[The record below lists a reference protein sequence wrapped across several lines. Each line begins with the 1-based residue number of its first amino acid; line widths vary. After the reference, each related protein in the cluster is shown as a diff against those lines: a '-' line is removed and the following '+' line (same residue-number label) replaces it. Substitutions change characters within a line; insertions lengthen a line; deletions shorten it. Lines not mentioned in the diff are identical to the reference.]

1 MAKKQIST
9 YKFVPGAVP
18 PAYNQFP
25 NAVSLLVANRAF
37 LLEEISE
44 YITQEIAAS
53 NPIYAG
59 YTYDT
64 TRQQK
69 CKRDVGY
76 ILDGFIY
83 DLTYGGNTLTYQ
95 VASRF
100 FVNGILQII
109 QPAVEID
116 VKTWLLGKITTNI
129 LPEVTYTPLNATLTQ
144 STITGSAEVGADAV
158 ITTLMGHITA
168 VITNGLSSLPTPIIP
183 NQQGGGLMPN
193 TVALLELNKRFIQE
207 ETIAYIQYNVDNN
220 NPPYTFYTYNA
231 AKCRRDISYVLEGYL
246 TDLKNGGN
254 RQTVFNSEK
263 YFENGVPQVDGDRQ
277 PEIFAH
283 TFIRNLIQNYI
294 LPNISFASLQTTVG
308 QTINNSF
315 VAEST
320 AYVNVAVLADTV
332 INVITYGLDELPA
345 SLSNRG
351 SIKMPGFYKLK
362 DILLISN
369 ASRNVILYNFAD
381 PTTPAEVTYSE
392 NFDSDFPGALYGNDK
407 ITTITL
413 NLDTTGMMVTDNIQ
427 IFVEGKEQLVRLNPI
442 ANDAMERMKVGIP
455 QSMLDADFEYGLQP
469 TKWQAISMMRNYPSI
484 YEIPGSDIAV
494 LSVTTD
500 ASTGT
505 SGIGASQLTVVTQ
518 SSNGLAVGD
527 PITIKALAN
536 SISGF
541 SRAEGSFLV
550 ATIVSPN
557 SFTYFAKSKV
567 GTSNGQQL
575 SSTYTQLRRGGFYTG
590 SAVGNPSFSV
600 FSSGSSGTITTSL
613 ATAAGSDVIGFTGTI
628 PPIGAPI
635 SGTGINSGA
644 QITAVTG
651 TGGVVVTATL
661 TVGAEIGDTTLTVD
675 STFGISAG
683 LVFDRGDGQSVTVT
697 DITGNI
703 VTLGGALTSAVGGST
718 ETYTSVP
725 TTGGLG
731 TSASFNITRS
741 GSSYSS
747 VIASPGSGY
756 EADDELV
763 AVGSLLGGVDSTN
776 DATITVLTA
785 SLKNT
790 VATLDN
796 ATLTPGS
803 GYTTSSGVSTTII
816 SGTGTGLTVN
826 IVADG
831 ASGVASVVVNTSG
844 QNYSSGTLVSID
856 NGLNGSVLT
865 FDTGTLD
872 GGTGQ
877 TTRTNVTTF
886 GGSGTGLTVNVTA
899 NGSGIVTAVV
909 PNQRGSGYLNNETI
923 YIAPLAN
930 GKVLTLNN
938 TTLSGG
944 GGFTAGT
951 GVITVGAG
959 TGLTVDTTVV
969 GGVITAIAINN
980 PGTGYAAGNV
990 IIIPTTVAGVVL
1002 GFDTGSI
1009 FRGRGQTARTNVF
1022 TTGGLGGG
1030 LSVDVTVNAFGL
1042 VDTVTVNN
1050 AGTGYS
1056 VGDTISIPPPVIG
1069 DVRTVGNI
1077 VAGTGYISGTNRA
1090 TTTTGSGT
1098 GLTLDVTANAGGIT
1112 AVTINARGSGYVA
1125 GDSIVISGGTGGRV
1139 NVFTVSADATI
1150 NISSVTAN
1158 ATIEVATVATIAAIN
1173 IDTVVELSTI
1183 EIGTTNPGGAI
1194 QTISVTGTPI
1204 SSTPVDFISA
1214 FTISESTNAS
1224 IANASSITFSAIST
1238 IQIAFN
1244 SPHGFIPGNTITT
1257 QITSAGAGAQLAAGP
1272 FFVEQ
1277 VPTATTLRY
1286 TARTSGAIANTLTG
1300 VVYGRPDSFFVH
1312 RPFDGGV
1319 QLGTASPSHGAV
1331 AIRMSKKYI
1340 RYQSGKGV
1348 MYNTGALF
1356 APSYD
1361 LRSLTATGTGIG
1373 SIITVTTDDTDHGLQ
1388 VGGIITI
1395 TGVLTSGFDGLYT
1408 VTDIVTERVFRVI
1421 SQKILGNATATLG
1434 TPCYMSVRKWHGSTI
1449 RAGIF
1454 DDQNGMF
1461 YQYDGQRM
1469 AVVKRSS
1476 TNQIAGTISVAA
1488 NSNSITGENT
1498 RFSQQLAQGDRIVI
1512 RGMSH
1517 VVSQVI
1523 SDTSMSVTPD
1533 FRGVNDVVG
1542 AKCVKTI
1549 DLVIPQEDWNIDP
1562 MNGSGPSGYNLDV
1575 TKMQMIGIQ
1584 HTWYGAGFIDFM
1596 LRGPEGNY
1604 IFAHRIRNSNV
1615 NSEAYMRTGNQPV
1628 RYEVCNEGARGVLAS
1643 AMDASQTTIPL
1654 TPESAYYFPTAGTVI
1669 VDNELIRYTGN
1680 NGTSLT
1686 GCVRAASLT
1695 QFTAGAQRTFTGGVA
1710 TSHISG
1716 AGAVLVSN
1724 TITPN
1729 ISHWGSAFLIDGQ
1742 FDSDRGYIFNYA
1754 ATAVSTSLEKVT
1766 AFLIRLAPSVS
1777 NAQIGDLGDKELL
1790 NRAQLL
1796 LSSISISSD
1805 PVSSADPFVG
1815 NQWSS
1820 GGAATSGLYYHQTS
1834 AGVKNWYLATSTG
1847 TFSST
1852 APTFTS
1858 GTGASGTFGVNLTW
1872 AGATPNNDGA
1882 IVIEGVLNPANYP
1895 TDPTKITWTGLSS
1908 SAAGGQPSFAQ
1919 IASGG
1924 SVTWSGGAST
1934 SNATVQGAFTNT
1946 LTAKSFAAATA
1957 NLTAISFNSVAQ
1969 TAVATSFAPGTSGT
1983 YNSALSTSRLDFLI
1997 PQSALNSLNAST
2009 TVVAGDSVL
2018 VTGSGNLANVVMARA
2033 DFTGSLNGTT
2043 TITYTGGVFPT
2054 VGMQLTNPYGASF
2067 NQNIYITNIV
2077 GNAITVSAAIN
2088 FNSPGFAFQLQGR
2101 IFTCT
2106 STTLALNQRIQVSG
2120 TTGGSFITGWVNG
2133 ATYYVVATNGST
2145 NFILTS
2151 TPSSTVAVSLVGGT
2165 NNTSVATTGST
2176 FTLSSFIS
2184 TSRTITNITQNFTT
2198 LASVVYARIELNLP
2212 PTDTSWPSSVNGGNN
2227 VTVQITSSN
2236 AARYNSAISAARTDF
2251 LITQTQFASVTLT
2264 AADLLSAT
2272 TFITGGQTISSATG
2286 NFAIIGG
2293 VAYAQV
2299 NMTSVGSSSSTAGAG
2314 NNVSVTSTSSAT
2326 ALYGSA
2332 LRSTRSDFLITNASF
2347 AGTGIAIGDTL
2358 SLATFLT
2365 GGQTITGITPS
2376 YISIGGVLH
2385 TRIVMSANAN
2395 STSTSGAAQ
2404 DQTVTVTAAG
2414 TAAAYDV
2421 KNFLFFTSSS
2431 WLASGAAVGTKIS
2444 INETGFPAGTSVA
2457 QISTRTFGATTV
2469 YRVTFTQTS
2478 NTTTLAGDEITFQ
2491 FGAQYALPGEQV
2503 FSFITNPGNTEKLDL
2518 VELKE
2523 LTATAIG
2530 GRGTFPNGPDVLAI
2544 NVYKVSGAATPSNVI
2559 LRWGEAQA

>member
-9 YKFVPGAVP
+9 YKFTPGAVP
-18 PAYNQFP
+18 PAYNQFS

-37 LLEEISE
+37 LLEEIDA
-44 YITQEIAAS
+44 YITQEIAAV
-53 NPIYAG
+53 NPIYTG

-64 TRQQK
+64 IRQQK
-69 CKRDVGY
+69 CKRDIGY

-95 VASRF
+95 VASRYY
-100 FVNGILQII
+100 VNGILQII

-129 LPEVTYTPLNATLTQ
+129 LPEVIYTPLNATLTQ
-144 STITGSAEVGADAV
+144 STIIGSAEVGAASV
-158 ITTLMGHITA
+158 ITTLMGYITA

-193 TVALLELNKRFIQE
+193 TVALIELNKRFIQE
-207 ETIAYIQYNVDNN
+207 EAIAYIQYNVDNN
-220 NPPYTFYTYNA
+220 IPPYTFYTYNA

-246 TDLKNGGN
+246 TDLRNGGN

-283 TFIRNLIQNYI
+283 TFIRNLIQNFI

-308 QTINNSF
+308 QTIDNSYA
-315 VAEST
+315 AEST

-332 INVITYGLDELPA
+332 INVITYGLTELPA

-351 SIKMPGFYKLK
+351 FIKMPGFYKLK

-381 PTTPAEVTYSE
+381 PTSPAEVTYSE
-392 NFDSDFPGALYGNDK
+392 NFDSDFAGALYGVDK

-442 ANDAMERMKVGIP
+442 ASDAMERMKVGIP

-469 TKWQAISMMRNYPSI
+469 TKWQAIAMMRNYPSI

-505 SGIGASQLTVVTQ
+505 GGIGASQLTVVTQ
-518 SSNGLAVGD
+518 SATGLAVGD

-550 ATIVSPN
+550 ATIVSSN
-557 SFTYFAKSKV
+557 SFTFFAKSKV

-590 SAVGNPSFSV
+590 SAVGNPVFSV

-635 SGTGINSGA
+635 SGTGINTGA

-651 TGGVVVTATL
+651 TGGVMVTATL

-697 DITGNI
+697 DITGNV
-703 VTLGGALTSAVGGST
+703 VTLGGALTAAIGGST
-718 ETYTSVP
+718 ETYTSIP

-731 TSASFNITRS
+731 TGASFNITRS
-741 GSSYSS
+741 GSTYSS
-747 VIASPGSGY
+747 VIASPGSSY
-756 EADDELV
+756 AADDELI
-763 AVGSLLGGVDSTN
+763 ALGSLLGGVDATN

-790 VATLDN
+790 VATLNN
-796 ATLTPGS
+796 ATLTAGS
-803 GYTTSSGVSTTII
+803 GYTTSSGVSTTVV

-831 ASGVASVVVNTSG
+831 SSGVASVVINTSG
-844 QNYSSGTLVSID
+844 QNYSAGTLVSID
-856 NGLNGSVLT
+856 NGLNGSVLS
-865 FDTGTLD
+865 FDNGTLD

-886 GGSGTGLTVNVTA
+886 GGNGTGLTVNVTA
-899 NGSGIVTAVV
+899 NGSGIVTAVSV
-909 PNQRGSGYLNNETI
+909 NQSGSGYDINDQIFIPPVAT
-923 YIAPLAN
+923 
-930 GKVLTLNN
+930 GSVLTLDNA
-938 TTLSGG
+938 TLVGG
-944 GGFTAGT
+944 GGFTSAT

-959 TGLTVDTTVV
+959 TGLTVDTTAV
-969 GGVITAIAINN
+969 GGIITAVTINN
-980 PGTGYAAGNV
+980 PGSGFNAGD
-990 IIIPTTVAGVVL
+990 IITIPTVVPGVVL
-1002 GFDTGSI
+1002 AFDEVSL
-1009 FRGRGQTARTNVF
+1009 FRGRGQTDRTNVI
-1022 TTGGLGGG
+1022 TTGGAGGG
-1030 LSVDVTVNAFGL
+1030 LSVDVTVNEFGL
-1042 VDTVTVNN
+1042 IDTIAINN
-1050 AGTGYS
+1050 AGTGYV
-1056 VGDTISIPPPVIG
+1056 VGNTISIPPPIIG

-1077 VAGTGYISGTNRA
+1077 VAGTGYISGTNVA
-1090 TTTTGSGT
+1090 TTTTGAGT
-1098 GLTLDVTANAGGIT
+1098 GLTLDVTASAGGIT
-1112 AVTINARGSGYVA
+1112 AVTVNARGSGYVA
-1125 GDSIVISGGTGGRV
+1125 GDSITVTGGTGGRV
-1139 NVFTVSADATI
+1139 NVFTVSTDATI
-1150 NISSVTAN
+1150 DISSVTAN
-1158 ATIEVATVATIAAIN
+1158 ATIEVDTVAVIASIN
-1173 IDTVVELSTI
+1173 VANVVELSTI
-1183 EIGTTNPGGAI
+1183 EIGTTNAGGAI

-1238 IQIAFN
+1238 IQIAFS

-1257 QITSAGAGAQLAAGP
+1257 QITSAGSGAQLAAGP

-1286 TARTSGAIANTLTG
+1286 TARTAGAIANTLIG

-1348 MYNTGALF
+1348 TYNTGALF

-1361 LRSLTATGTGIG
+1361 LRSLTATGTAIG

-1395 TGVLTSGFDGLYT
+1395 TGVLTSGFDGIYT
-1408 VTDIVTERVFRVI
+1408 ITDIVTERVFKVV
-1421 SQKILGNATATLG
+1421 SQKILGNTTAVLG

-1461 YQYDGQRM
+1461 YQYDGIRM

-1476 TNQIAGTISVAA
+1476 TNQVAGTISVAA
-1488 NSNSITGENT
+1488 NSNSIIGENT
-1498 RFSQQLAQGDRIVI
+1498 RFTQQLAQGDRIVI

-1523 SDTSMSVTPD
+1523 SDTSLSVTPD

-1549 DLVIPQEDWNIDP
+1549 DLIIPQEDWNIDQC
-1562 MNGSGPSGYNLDV
+1562 NGSGASGYNLDV

-1596 LRGPEGNY
+1596 LRGPDGNY

-1628 RYEVCNEGARGVLAS
+1628 RYEVSNEGARGVLSS
-1643 AMDASQTTIPL
+1643 AMDISQTTIPL

-1686 GCVRAASLT
+1686 GCVREATLT
-1695 QFTAGAQRTFTGGVA
+1695 QFTAGAQRTFSGGTA
-1710 TSHISG
+1710 TSHVSG

-1754 ATAVSTSLEKVT
+1754 ATAVSTSLEKST

-1796 LSSISISSD
+1796 LSSIAISSD
-1805 PVSSADPFVG
+1805 PVDSSDPFVG
-1815 NQWSS
+1815 NTWSS
-1820 GGAATSGLYYHQTS
+1820 GGTATTGLYYS
-1834 AGVKNWYLATSTG
+1834 NVAAGVKNWYQATSTG

-1852 APTFTS
+1852 APIFTS
-1858 GTGASGTFGVNLTW
+1858 GTGASGTYGVNLTW
-1872 AGATPNNDGA
+1872 AGATPNNAGA
-1882 IVIEGVLNPANYP
+1882 IIVEGVLNPANYP

-1919 IASGG
+1919 IAAGG
-1924 SVTWSGGAST
+1924 SVTWSGNAST
-1934 SNATVQGAFTNT
+1934 TNATVQGAFTTT
-1946 LTAKSFAAATA
+1946 LTAKSFAAATQS
-1957 NLTAISFNSVAQ
+1957 LTAISFSTVTQ
-1969 TAVATSFAPGTSGT
+1969 TITVFSQINGSGF
-1983 YNSALSTSRLDFLI
+1983 SAISTGRQEIYMTDSAFDALTTPLSTGDGLSGA
-1997 PQSALNSLNAST
+1997 SAGAFQPN
-2009 TVVAGDSVL
+2009 TVVSGFLRSAVFQSGIFYTRINISRPVQTSSLGVPSVTL
-2018 VTGSGNLANVVMARA
+2018 TVT
-2033 DFTGSLNGTT
+2033 
-2043 TITYTGGVFPT
+2043 
-2054 VGMQLTNPYGASF
+2054 
-2067 NQNIYITNIV
+2067 
-2077 GNAITVSAAIN
+2077 
-2088 FNSPGFAFQLQGR
+2088 
-2101 IFTCT
+2101 
-2106 STTLALNQRIQVSG
+2106 
-2120 TTGGSFITGWVNG
+2120 
-2133 ATYYVVATNGST
+2133 
-2145 NFILTS
+2145 
-2151 TPSSTVAVSLVGGT
+2151 
-2165 NNTSVATTGST
+2165 
-2176 FTLSSFIS
+2176 
-2184 TSRTITNITQNFTT
+2184 
-2198 LASVVYARIELNLP
+2198 
-2212 PTDTSWPSSVNGGNN
+2212 SSV
-2227 VTVQITSSN
+2227 
-2236 AARYNSAISAARTDF
+2236 AARYNSAISAARSDF

-2264 AADLLSAT
+2264 AADVLSAT
-2272 TFITGGQTISSATG
+2272 TFITSGQTISSTTG
-2286 NFAIIGG
+2286 NFVVING
-2293 VAYAQV
+2293 VTYARI
-2299 NMTSVGSSSSTAGAG
+2299 NMTSVGTSSSTAGAG
-2314 NNVSVTSTSSAT
+2314 NNVAVTATSALTAT
-2326 ALYGSA
+2326 YGSA
-2332 LRSTRSDFLITNASF
+2332 LRSTRNDFLITNASYT
-2347 AGTGIAIGDTL
+2347 GTGVAIGDTL
-2358 SLATFLT
+2358 SLATFIT
-2365 GGQTITGITPS
+2365 GGQTITAITPS
-2376 YISIGGVLH
+2376 YITIGGVLH

-2404 DQTVTVTAAG
+2404 DQTVTVTASG
-2414 TAAAYDV
+2414 SAATYNI

-2431 WLASGAAVGTKIS
+2431 WIASGAAVGTKVS
-2444 INETGFPAGTSVA
+2444 VNETVFPAGTSVA

-2478 NTTTLAGDEITFQ
+2478 NAATIAGEEITFQ

-2503 FSFITNPGNTEKLDL
+2503 FSFVANPGESANLSLEA
-2518 VELKE
+2518 LKE
-2523 LTATAIG
+2523 LTATALG

-2544 NVYKVSGAATPSNVI
+2544 NVYKVAGGDTPSNVI